1 MLISN
6 RELASFREMVKLMR
20 RMINDNILPYLDFAR
35 TTFIPPEMFDR
46 MNRDV
51 RLALTPRVRS
61 CPSSSTTADEQKSP
75 APLYLFE
82 ETRSFARML
91 NRHFGLTF
99 PEINIPPISWRI
111 ISSLGGTRK
120 SIHSDTTNK
129 SINVS
134 TGPSCFTSTR
144 REYGSTR

>member
-1 MLISN
+1 M
-6 RELASFREMVKLMR
+6 E

-35 TTFIPPEMFDR
+35 TTFIPPEMFNR

-61 CPSSSTTADEQKSP
+61 YLLQSIIANKQKSP

-82 ETRSFARML
+82 ESRNFARML

-99 PEINIPPISWRI
+99 PEINTPPISWRI
-111 ISSLGGTRK
+111 ISSLGGIRK
-120 SIHSDTTNK
+120 STPLI
-129 SINVS
+129 
-134 TGPSCFTSTR
+134 
-144 REYGSTR
+144 

>member
-1 MLISN
+1 MS
-6 RELASFREMVKLMR
+6 

-35 TTFIPPEMFDR
+35 TTFIPPEMFNR

-51 RLALTPRVRS
+51 RLALTPRVRG
-61 CPSSSTTADEQKSP
+61 CPSRSTTADKQKSP

-91 NRHFGLTF
+91 NRYFGLTF

-120 SIHSDTTNK
+120 SAHRDIAVADKSD
-129 SINVS
+129 NVS
-134 TGPSCFTSTR
+134 TSASCFTSTQ

>member
-1 MLISN
+1 MLILN
-6 RELASFREMVKLMR
+6 REMLPHRKRVELMGRMV
-20 RMINDNILPYLDFAR
+20 NDNILPYLDFGR
-35 TTFIPPEMFDR
+35 TTCIPPEMFNR

-61 CPSSSTTADEQKSP
+61 CPFSQIPADKQKSP
-75 APLYLFE
+75 APMYLFE
-82 ETRSFARML
+82 ETRSFARIL

-120 SIHSDTTNK
+120 SIHGKIANK
-129 SINVS
+129 SVDVS